1 MVMLDRNMAS
11 PNLIPRINVL
21 SVTSKGKLLP
31 KYRASVKILGGT
43 VSTIMKPTMT
53 VFFQFVN
60 GVAY

>member
-1 MVMLDRNMAS
+1 MLDRNMAS

-31 KYRASVKILGGT
+31 KYRDSVKILGGT